1 MRIIIIIKYR
11 ATYYYGIET
20 LFLYHIIFAAM
31 EFVDRE
37 EQKRLIKT
45 LNSDKS
51 AFILVYYGRCS
62 VYAVQA
68 NGERK
73 TVNVE

>member
-1 MRIIIIIKYR
+1 
-11 ATYYYGIET
+11 
-20 LFLYHIIFAAM
+20 M

>member
-1 MRIIIIIKYR
+1 
-11 ATYYYGIET
+11 
-20 LFLYHIIFAAM
+20 M

-51 AFILVYYGRCS
+51 AFILVYYGRRS